1 MLARKLDLIA
11 DALAQ
16 GTGAAIAV
24 RVLETGRRKGLRI
37 WFNDLDEKRG
47 PVAELKPH
55 GLKSHG
61 VSLGFGSFSAQ
72 VLEQISDASP
82 EDIQLARSLVKSVAR
97 SAEIDIPGQSADE
110 WLVQDGGFRIEA
122 RYRHDHTLPHEDES
136 LTETCREV
144 IIPLMAAMAELIGYD
159 VVEDPSASLTPEV
172 EGGLSRATV
181 SRRERNPRNRLLC
194 LRIHGAHCGCCGLDP
209 ESRYGHAGSI
219 LEVHHLEP
227 VSMLEHPRS
236 YDPETDLVPLC
247 PNCHRAVHT
256 RRPWPLTPKE
266 LAACMEEAG
275 HA

>member
-11 DALAQ
+11 GALAQ

-24 RVLETGRRKGLRI
+24 RVLDGGRRKGLRI
-37 WFNDLDEKRG
+37 WFNDLDERHG

-61 VSLGFGSFSAQ
+61 ISLVFGSFSAQ
-72 VLEQISDASP
+72 VLEQISNASP
-82 EDIQLARSLVKSVAR
+82 EDIQLARSLVKSAAQ
-97 SAEIDIPGQSADE
+97 SAEIDIPGQPSDE
-110 WLVQDGGFRIEA
+110 WLVRGGGFRIEA
-122 RYRHDHTLPHEDES
+122 RYRHDQNLPHEDEAI
-136 LTETCREV
+136 TETCQEV

-159 VVEDPSASLTPEV
+159 VVEDPSASEIPEV

-194 LRIHGAHCGCCGLDP
+194 LRIHGAYCGCCGLDP
-209 ESRYGHAGSI
+209 KSRYGDAGSI
-219 LEVHHLEP
+219 IEVHHLEP
-227 VSMLEHPRS
+227 VSMLEQPRS

-247 PNCHRAVHT
+247 PNCHKAVHT
-256 RRPWPLTPKE
+256 RRPWPLTLEE
-266 LAACMEEAG
+266 LAACMETG

>member
-11 DALAQ
+11 DALAL
-16 GTGAAIAV
+16 GTGATTAV

-37 WFNDLDEKRG
+37 WFNDLDEKHG

-55 GLKSHG
+55 GLKSHS
-61 VSLGFGSFSAQ
+61 VSLGFGSFSAR
-72 VLEQISDASP
+72 VLEQISNASL
-82 EDIQLARSLVKSVAR
+82 EDVQLARSLVRSVAQ
-97 SAEIDIPGQSADE
+97 SAEIDIPGHLGDE
-110 WLVQDGGFRIEA
+110 WLVRDGGFRIEA
-122 RYRHDHTLPHEDES
+122 LYRHDQNLPHEDAAII
-136 LTETCREV
+136 ETCREV

-159 VVEDPSASLTPEV
+159 VVEDPSVSEIPEV

-194 LRIHGAHCGCCGLDP
+194 LRIHGAYCGCCRLDP
-209 ESRYGHAGSI
+209 KSRYGDAGGI
-219 LEVHHLEP
+219 IEVHHLEP
-227 VSMLEHPRS
+227 VSMLGHPRP

-256 RRPWPLTPKE
+256 RCPWPLTLEE
-266 LAACMEEAG
+266 LAACMETG